1 MPCSTL
7 PLASPMINFRYNY
20 CPNSETVFQDL
31 RVDPTPE
38 RDVFLII
45 TDISGYTSFMVAH
58 RTALVHGQFII
69 SELTK
74 AIIRQV
80 EIPLQISKLEG
91 DAVFL
96 YAAVDDPKSG
106 DDLPRQIG
114 RKLKAFLTAFSNK
127 LQELSQSNTCSC
139 EACTNMNQLNL
150 KIVVH
155 SGRAFFYELGRF
167 QELSGV
173 DVIIVHRLLKNSVPA
188 QQYILMTAAAYQEL
202 QAAVDFPVTPG
213 EETYGEIGRIET
225 FVYLPESG
233 LGSREAQPEQQY
245 SSWFYRAKNEII
257 KVLRTNLTSWGLLR
271 LPKYRNLPVSSDQ
284 ESP

>member
-1 MPCSTL
+1 M
-7 PLASPMINFRYNY
+7 A
-20 CPNSETVFQDL
+20 ET
-31 RVDPTPE
+31 TE
-38 RDVFLII
+38 KDVFLII

-58 RTALVHGQFII
+58 RTALVHGQLII

-74 AIIRQV
+74 AIIKQV
-80 EIPLQISKLEG
+80 EIPLEISKLEG

-96 YAAVDDPKSG
+96 YAVADDPNSR

-114 RKLKAFLTAFSNK
+114 SKLKVFLTAFSDK
-127 LQELSQSNTCSC
+127 LQELSQSNTCPC

-188 QQYILMTAAAYQEL
+188 KQYILLTAAAYQGL
-202 QAAVDFPVTPG
+202 QAAVDFPLTPG
-213 EETYGEIGRIET
+213 VETYEEIGQIKT
-225 FVYLPESG
+225 YVYLPASALET
-233 LGSREAQPEQQY
+233 REAQPERQY
-245 SSWFYRAKNEII
+245 TSWFYRTKNGIFRN
-257 KVLRTNLTSWGLLR
+257 LRTKLAYWGFLK
-271 LPKYRNLPVSSDQ
+271 LPEFHNLPETSDQ
-284 ESP
+284 ANSKSIPK

>member
-1 MPCSTL
+1 M
-7 PLASPMINFRYNY
+7 
-20 CPNSETVFQDL
+20 DH
-31 RVDPTPE
+31 TPE

-58 RTALVHGQFII
+58 RTALVHGQIII

-74 AIIRQV
+74 AIIKQV
-80 EIPLQISKLEG
+80 EIPLEISKLEG

-96 YAAVDDPKSG
+96 YAVVDDPKSM
-106 DDLPRQIG
+106 DDLPQQIG
-114 RKLKAFLTAFSNK
+114 RKLKVFLTAFSDK
-127 LQELSQSNTCSC
+127 LQELSQSNTCPC
-139 EACTNMNQLNL
+139 EACTNINKLNL

-188 QQYILMTAAAYQEL
+188 KQYILMTAPAYHGL

-213 EETYGEIGRIET
+213 VETYEEIGRIKT
-225 FVYLPESG
+225 FVYLPESA
-233 LGSREAQPEQQY
+233 LESREAQPERQY
-245 SSWFYRAKNEII
+245 TSWFYRTKNKIFRR
-257 KVLRTNLTSWGLLR
+257 LRARLAFWGLVR
-271 LPKYRNLPVSSDQ
+271 LPKCHNLPVASDQ
-284 ESP
+284 ESPKSVSE

>member
-1 MPCSTL
+1 M
-7 PLASPMINFRYNY
+7 
-20 CPNSETVFQDL
+20 
-31 RVDPTPE
+31 DPTPE

-58 RTALVHGQFII
+58 RTALVHGQLII

-80 EIPLQISKLEG
+80 EIPLEISKLEG

-96 YAAVDDPKSG
+96 YAAVDDPKFR

-114 RKLKAFLTAFSNK
+114 RKLKVFLTAFSDK

-188 QQYILMTAAAYQEL
+188 KQYILMTAAAYQEL
-202 QAAVDFPVTPG
+202 QDAVDFPVTPG
-213 EETYGEIGRIET
+213 IETYEEIAPIKT
-225 FVYLPESG
+225 FVYLPEST
-233 LGSREAQPEQQY
+233 LETREVQPEKQY
-245 SSWFYRAKNEII
+245 TSWFYRAKTAIFRD
-257 KVLRTNLTSWGLLR
+257 LRTKLAFWGLLR
-271 LPKYRNLPVSSDQ
+271 LPNYRNLPVASHQ
-284 ESP
+284 ESPKSVSE

>member
-1 MPCSTL
+1 MD
-7 PLASPMINFRYNY
+7 N
-20 CPNSETVFQDL
+20 
-31 RVDPTPE
+31 TPE

-58 RTALVHGQFII
+58 QTALVHGQLII

-80 EIPLQISKLEG
+80 EIPLEISKLEG

-96 YAAVDDPKSG
+96 YAVVDDPKSR
-106 DDLPRQIG
+106 DDLRRQIG
-114 RKLKAFLTAFSNK
+114 RKLKLFLTAFSDK
-127 LQELSQSNTCSC
+127 LQELSQSNTCPC
-139 EACTNMNQLNL
+139 EACTNINKLNL

-188 QQYILMTAAAYQEL
+188 KQYILMTAAAYQGL
-202 QAAVDFPVTPG
+202 QAAVDFPMTPG
-213 EETYGEIGRIET
+213 VETYEEIGRIKT
-225 FVYLPESG
+225 FVYLPESA
-233 LGSREAQPEQQY
+233 LETREAQPERQY
-245 SSWFYRAKNEII
+245 TSWFYRTKNKIFRR
-257 KVLRTNLTSWGLLR
+257 LRTKLAFWGLVR
-271 LPKYRNLPVSSDQ
+271 LPKCRNLPVASDQ
-284 ESP
+284 ESPKSLSE